1 MTIDRSDN
9 LVFLGNLM
17 AMISHELKNRLAV
30 IKEHNG
36 LLSDWVGLAIKGERS
51 LDFERLHRLSEAVAK
66 QVALADQV
74 VTNMNRIAHSMDEL
88 YRSTEIT
95 DLLRLIADVSKR
107 FAYLYRK
114 NLEVSIADAPQ
125 TVRTSPFF
133 LIHLFWLFIEK
144 LVTVDDE
151 PGTIVLK
158 SEKTDDG
165 GVLIQLAAPKK
176 LGAALLMSER
186 MKNLADA
193 IKADVECRNTEKII
207 LVRLPANLSD
217 DNEQR
222 YP

>member
-1 MTIDRSDN
+1 M
-9 LVFLGNLM
+9 
-17 AMISHELKNRLAV
+17 
-30 IKEHNG
+30 
-36 LLSDWVGLAIKGERS
+36 
-51 LDFERLHRLSEAVAK
+51 
-66 QVALADQV
+66 ALADQV

-95 DLLRLIADVSKR
+95 DLLRLVAEVSKR
-107 FAYLYRK
+107 FADLYRK

-133 LIHLFWLFIEK
+133 LIHLLWLFIEK

-158 SEKTDDG
+158 SEQRDDG
-165 GVLIQLAAPKK
+165 GVLIQLAAPKEF
-176 LGAALLMSER
+176 GATLLMSER

-193 IKADVECRNTEKII
+193 IKADVECRNTKKII